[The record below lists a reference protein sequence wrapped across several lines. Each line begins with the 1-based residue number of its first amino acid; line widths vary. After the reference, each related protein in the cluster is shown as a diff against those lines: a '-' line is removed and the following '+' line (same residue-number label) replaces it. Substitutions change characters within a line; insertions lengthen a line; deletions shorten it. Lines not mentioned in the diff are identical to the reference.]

1 MSRTIRVLAIA
12 SVLTLP
18 EVAGAQSVQVKTIGK
33 PEVEYSEPFTA
44 LAGARELKDGR
55 VVTVDPRDK
64 TVQVIDL
71 KTQSALKV
79 GREGSGPGEYGLPMT
94 LLALPADSSAVPDPL
109 NSRLLVVLPDGKVG
123 GFIMTSGGGGGGFR
137 MGALPRK
144 SDGRGNLYWA
154 TPGVTLPSG
163 DGPPKISDSAAVIRW
178 NYGAKKTD
186 TVALLALPKGSSQVS
201 GGRGNV
207 NVQIG
212 GGNPFTA
219 RDEWAVAPDGR
230 VAVLRA
236 GDYHV
241 EWISPNGQKTV
252 GAPIKYERLK
262 VTEAHRAEWREGR
275 KNSIGIMMRN
285 ENGRMSAQAVPGGGA
300 GAPEPTDWPEY
311 LPPFLGDP
319 AQVAPNGQLWVR
331 RTAPAGAPP
340 TYDVIDAAG
349 KLVNHVVLP
358 KKTRLVAFG
367 NGVVYLVRMDD
378 DDLQYLGRYRL

>member
-1 MSRTIRVLAIA
+1 MSRILQALTITSA
-12 SVLTLP
+12 LTLP
-18 EVAGAQSVQVKTIGK
+18 GIARAQAVSVKTLSK
-33 PEVEYSEPFTA
+33 PEVEYAEPFTA

-64 TVQVIDL
+64 TVQLIDL
-71 KTQSALKV
+71 KAQSALKI

-94 LLALPADSSAVPDPL
+94 VLGLPGDSSAVPDPL
-109 NSRLLVVLPDGKVG
+109 NSRLLVVLPDGKAG
-123 GFIMTSGGGGGGFR
+123 GFIMTSGGEGGGIR

-144 SDGRGNLYWA
+144 SDGRGNLYWS
-154 TPGVTLPSG
+154 TPGVSIPSG
-163 DGPPKISDSAAVIRW
+163 GGPPKISDSAAVIRW
-178 NYGAKKTD
+178 NFAAKKTD
-186 TVALLALPKGSSQVS
+186 TLAMLALPKGSSQVS
-201 GGRGNV
+201 GGAGRV

-212 GGNPFTA
+212 GGNPFTP

-252 GAPIKYERLK
+252 GAPIKYDPLK
-262 VTEAHRAEWREGR
+262 VTEAHKAEWREGR
-275 KNSIGIMMRN
+275 KNSLGIMMRN

-319 AQVAPNGQLWVR
+319 GLVAPNGQLWVR
-331 RTAPAGAPP
+331 RTAAPGAPP
-340 TYDVIDAAG
+340 TYDVIDATG
-349 KLVNHVVLP
+349 KLVSHVVLP
-358 KKTRLVAFG
+358 QKTRLVAFG
-367 NGVVYLVRMDD
+367 NGVVYLVRLDN